1 MEKYNDITIVSENRE
16 KQRAYYIPHNTL
28 ESAKTKEKHQS
39 GAYKSLNG
47 TWDFRYLESPL
58 DIPEDV
64 STMTFSEA
72 IPVPSCW
79 ECYGYGQ
86 IQYTNT
92 NYPFQYDPPYTG
104 ALNPV
109 GIYHRAFDCPASG
122 KTYLVFEGVSS
133 YLELY
138 INDHYVGMS
147 RGSHLQAEFDV
158 TAFVQAGK
166 NTVTVAVYTNN
177 AESYLEDQDQF
188 RYHGIFR
195 DVYLLSRPENH
206 VRDIY
211 LKPQIS
217 GQVELEVTFAGERLP
232 YEFFLLLPDG
242 SKVQSIEKPK
252 LWSAEKPNLY
262 DAVIVCNGE
271 YILRPIG
278 FRTVATSSKGE
289 LLINGVPVKLKGV
302 NRHDSHPKY
311 GWTVTEADMR
321 RDLVLMKQHNINC
334 VRTSHYP
341 NHPEFYELCDY
352 YGMYVVDE
360 CDIETHGVNAALG
373 NSPASAPEIVGN
385 EKWLPAML
393 DRMARMVERDK
404 NSPSI
409 IMWSMGNEAQF
420 GENFVKLARWT
431 KDRDTSRLVHYEQ
444 TVFPKQFQYG
454 KDQPAIHPCVDVVSR
469 MYTPID
475 CVELHGSLTDDPRP
489 YFLCE
494 YAHAMGLG
502 PGELKDYWN
511 VIYKYPR
518 LIGGCVWEWC
528 DHAVQT
534 EEGYLYGGDSGEFP
548 HDGNFCCDGLVFP
561 DRTPSTGLLEYKKVM
576 EPLAV
581 RCLDS
586 QKGLFQLE
594 NRCDFSDLS
603 EFSFNCQLRVDGTVT
618 KLGSLNI
625 SLAPHEKKTVS
636 VAYTLPQSCRL
647 GAFVEIYM
655 DTKDA
660 TSWCEAGHNLAW
672 AQFALP
678 VAVVKPEQDHTAPS
692 AVSETKRYITVT
704 TDRYTFTLDKAR
716 GMLTSIRDEKGEYLT
731 RPADLTLFR
740 AQIDNDKLE
749 KEIWKKEHMR
759 AAGFKVRNASVRSE
773 NAAYIVSFEGAVGA
787 PSRAVIYFATI
798 DYIFTNQGVKL
809 SIHAEKNKKLQE
821 IQAAYSDWAAEIGR
835 PLKTP
840 IGEVPRFAIRFPLK
854 KALGDLE
861 YFGKGDRECYI
872 DYQEHAKMG
881 LWKSTVEKEYEP
893 YVMPQDC
900 GNHICAKYLKVSGQG
915 RSVCF
920 VADTSFEFSALPYTV
935 EALDE
940 AQHAFE
946 LPESTSTEVLIC
958 YKNRGVGSA
967 SCGPDLNEKYRV
979 KDEIID
985 FSFCLQ

>member
-1 MEKYNDITIVSENRE
+1 MEKYNDFTIVSENRE
-16 KQRAYYIPHNTL
+16 KQRAYYIPHSTL
-28 ESAKTKEKHQS
+28 ESALTKDKYQS

-58 DIPEDV
+58 DLPEDV
-64 STMTFSEA
+64 STLTFSKA

-92 NYPFQYDPPYTG
+92 NYPFRYDPPYTG

-109 GIYHRAFDCPASG
+109 GVYRREFEGAVG

-138 INDHYVGMS
+138 INNRYVGMS
-147 RGSHLQAEFDV
+147 RCSHCQAEFDI
-158 TAFVQAGK
+158 TAFVQEGK
-166 NTVTVAVYTNN
+166 NSVTVAVYTHN
-177 AESYLEDQDQF
+177 AGSYLEDQDQF

-206 VRDIY
+206 IQDVY

-217 GQVELEVTFAGERLP
+217 GQVEVEVTFSGETQP
-232 YEFFLLLPDG
+232 YEFFLFMPDG
-242 SKVQSIEKPK
+242 SRVQSVKNPE
-252 LWSAEKPNLY
+252 LWSAEKPALY
-262 DAVIVCNGE
+262 DAVLVCNGE
-271 YILRPIG
+271 YILRSIG
-278 FRTVATSSKGE
+278 FRKVATSDKGE

-302 NRHDSHPKY
+302 NRHDSHPKH
-311 GWTVTEADMR
+311 GWTVTTEDMC
-321 RDLVLMKQHNINC
+321 RDIVLMKQHNINFI
-334 VRTSHYP
+334 RTSHYP
-341 NHPEFYELCDY
+341 NHPEFYELCDQ

-393 DRMARMVERDK
+393 DRMERMVERDK

-420 GENFVKLARWT
+420 GENFVKMAQWT
-431 KDRDTSRLVHYEQ
+431 KERDSSRLVHYEQ
-444 TVFPKQFQYG
+444 TVFPRQFQYG
-454 KDQPAIHPCVDVVSR
+454 LDQPDIHPCVDIVSR

-475 CVELHGSLTDDPRP
+475 CVELHGSRTDDPRP

-502 PGELKDYWN
+502 PGELKDYWD

-518 LIGGCVWEWC
+518 LIGGCAWEWC

-534 EEGYLYGGDSGEFP
+534 EDGYLYGGDSGEFP
-548 HDGNFCCDGLVFP
+548 HDSNFCCDGLVFP
-561 DRTPSTGLLEYKKVM
+561 DRTPSTGLLAYKKVL

-581 RCLDS
+581 RCLDARN
-586 QKGLFQLE
+586 GLFEIE
-594 NRCDFSDLS
+594 NRCDFSDLR
-603 EFSFNCQLRVDGTVT
+603 EFAFSCQLRVDDTVT
-618 KLGSLNI
+618 KLGSLDI
-625 SLAPHEKKTVS
+625 SLAPHEKKRVS
-636 VAYTLPQSCRL
+636 IAYTLPKSCRL
-647 GAFVEIYM
+647 GAFVEINM
-655 DTKDA
+655 DTKTA
-660 TSWCEAGHNLAW
+660 TPWCEAGHNLAW
-672 AQFALP
+672 TQFELP
-678 VAVVKPEQDHTAPS
+678 VAVVEPEIVHTAPN
-692 AVSETKRYITVT
+692 AISETKRYITVT

-716 GMLTSIRDEKGEYLT
+716 GMLVSIRDDQGEYLT

-759 AAGFKVRNASVRSE
+759 TAGFQVRNVSADKKADRYVVRL
-773 NAAYIVSFEGAVGA
+773 EGIVGA
-787 PSRAVIYFATI
+787 LSRAVIYFADI
-798 DYIFTNQGVKL
+798 DYTFTNQGVQV
-809 SIHAEKNKKLQE
+809 SIHAEKNEKLQQILE
-821 IQAAYSDWAAEIGR
+821 TYSDWAAEIGR

-840 IGEVPRFAIRFPLK
+840 VAEVPRFAMRFPLK
-854 KALGDLE
+854 KVLRELE
-861 YFGKGDRECYI
+861 YFGKGDRENYC
-872 DYQEHAKMG
+872 DYQDHAKMG
-881 LWKSTVEKEYEP
+881 LWRSTAEAEYEP
-893 YVMPQDC
+893 YVMPQEC
-900 GNHICAKYLKVSGQG
+900 GNHMHVKYLKVSGQG
-915 RSVCF
+915 SAICF
-920 VADTSFEFSALPYTV
+920 TADTTFEFSALPYTV
-935 EALDE
+935 EAMDD
-940 AQHAFE
+940 AKHTFE

-967 SCGPDLNEKYRV
+967 SCGPHLGQQYRV
-979 KDEIID
+979 KDENID
-985 FSFCLQ
+985 FTFSVQ